1 MACLLPLRNYRY
13 IFIIEEYDYTGRKC
27 GFNFRLSGTAI
38 PERYHY
44 RCRAGVPRPLTTLHI
59 FPSNSMFDARLF
71 NSIPAK
77 VNASPDGVAE
87 VEI

>member
-13 IFIIEEYDYTGRKC
+13 IFIIEGYDYTDRKC

-38 PERYHY
+38 PERYYY

-59 FPSNSMFDARLF
+59 FPSNSIFDALLF
-71 NSIPAK
+71 KGIPAK
-77 VNASPDGVAE
+77 VKQETRGAFQCY
-87 VEI
+87 